1 MSKIPLPKPID
12 LQQILSMMYGNG
24 LKAEPGDPVPA
35 GPGAKS
41 LVAVY
46 VDDEDEPIAACAVD
60 YPFTAYAGASLT
72 RIPLGT
78 AEECA
83 ATGEFSEIMLG
94 NVHEIMNICSRL
106 LMDSSSPHLR
116 LHALYDDPE
125 KLPENVLSLMENAPE
140 GVDFNVSFPNY
151 GDGRVSFKALAA

>member
-12 LQQILSMMYGNG
+12 LQQILAMMYGNG
-24 LKAEPGDPVPA
+24 LKAEPGEPVPA
-35 GPGAKS
+35 EPGAKS
-41 LVAVY
+41 LVAIY
-46 VDDEDEPIAACAVD
+46 VDDDDQPIAACTVD

-83 ATGEFSEIMLG
+83 QTGEFSEIMLG

-106 LMDSSSPHLR
+106 LMDSESPHLR
-116 LHALYDDPE
+116 LQTLYKAPE
-125 KLPENVLSLMENAPE
+125 ELPENVLPMIQNAPE
-140 GVDFNVSFPNY
+140 GADFSVTFPNY
-151 GDGRVSFKALAA
+151 GDGRISFRALAA